1 MAVFYREHYLHA
13 DEMRA
18 PEAYVDSVC
27 SAGNGTSD
35 DLRGKKPQGEKKRTS
50 DRTARLHLVV
60 DTPKQQTLSLDC
72 GFWAN
77 DNLCPKQTE

>member
-35 DLRGKKPQGEKKRTS
+35 DLRGKKPQGEKKTHIGS
-50 DRTARLHLVV
+50 DSTFALGCRHSKTT
-60 DTPKQQTLSLDC
+60 DTVIGLWLLGQ
-72 GFWAN
+72 
-77 DNLCPKQTE
+77 